1 MPPSSDPGSEEELLL
16 RARALAGRSIAE
28 VAGALGLPV
37 PPDQRH
43 HKGWVGHL
51 VEKALGVT
59 AGSAPVPDFTELG
72 VELKTLPLD
81 AAGVPTE
88 TTFVSSLD
96 FGDPLA
102 LGWEGSSVRKKLAR
116 ILWLPVQADPAVP
129 LAERRFGN
137 AVLWSPTPEEEA
149 RLRADF
155 DEIAGMIEAGFVERV
170 TAHRGKC
177 LQLRPK
183 GANARQL
190 RWMVDAEEGGL
201 ARTPPRAFYLRRSF
215 TAELVRRHWSTGV

>member
-1 MPPSSDPGSEEELLL
+1 MPRFSEPRSEEALLA
-16 RARALAGRSIAE
+16 RARTLAGRSIAE
-28 VAGALGLPV
+28 VAAALGLPV
-37 PPDQRH
+37 PADLRH

-59 AGSAPVPDFTELG
+59 AGSAPVPDFASLG
-72 VELKTLPLD
+72 IELKTLPLD
-81 AAGVPTE
+81 AEGVPTE

-96 FGDPLA
+96 FGDPAA
-102 LGWEGSSVRKKLAR
+102 LSWEGSSVRKKLAR

-137 AVLWSPTPEEEA
+137 ALLWSPTPEEEA

-155 DEIAGMIEAGFVERV
+155 EEIAGMIEAGFVERV
-170 TAHRGKC
+170 TAHRGKV

-190 RWMVDAEEGGL
+190 RWMVDAEDGAL
-201 ARTPPRAFYLRRSF
+201 ARTAPRAFYLRRSF
-215 TAELVRRHWSTGV
+215 TAELVRRHWALGG